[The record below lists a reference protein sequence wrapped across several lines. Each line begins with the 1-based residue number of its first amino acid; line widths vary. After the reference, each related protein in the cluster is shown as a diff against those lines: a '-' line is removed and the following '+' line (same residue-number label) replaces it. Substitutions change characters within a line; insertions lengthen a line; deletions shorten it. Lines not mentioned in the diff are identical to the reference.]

1 LSLPSAPPPTVTLA
15 GLPGQLALPFAVP
28 GPGPAPGTATG
39 WAAPGETAALAQ
51 GPQAT
56 RNLLVLEGTGS
67 GLLNLLAHSAVSDLA
82 DGGGPVSVTTV
93 AFAEEGISALTQV
106 PFQCVVVDLGAPS
119 APDFLDQVTQKA
131 ELHGIPILAHARQGL
146 AGTAGGRINL
156 AALRQA
162 LGTLELLP
170 SLDQVRERITS
181 ALTAAPPALTAA
193 APAVADPAAVAPAPA
208 ASVTAQDRKPTAGT
222 RHPALRGR
230 KALVVDDDPRNVFA
244 IASTLRLSG
253 MNVTEAASGQAG
265 ISALLDEPD
274 IDVILMDIMM
284 PGMDGY
290 ATMSLIRQMPDFARL
305 PIIAVTA
312 RAMVG
317 DRDKSIDAGASDY
330 VTKPVDP
337 EDLLSRIEHWL
348 SPATP

>member
-1 LSLPSAPPPTVTLA
+1 M
-15 GLPGQLALPFAVP
+15 
-28 GPGPAPGTATG
+28 TAH
-39 WAAPGETAALAQ
+39 
-51 GPQAT
+51 GPQA
-56 RNLLVLEGTGS
+56 RRR
-67 GLLNLLAHSAVSDLA
+67 D
-82 DGGGPVSVTTV
+82 
-93 AFAEEGISALTQV
+93 
-106 PFQCVVVDLGAPS
+106 
-119 APDFLDQVTQKA
+119 
-131 ELHGIPILAHARQGL
+131 
-146 AGTAGGRINL
+146 
-156 AALRQA
+156 
-162 LGTLELLP
+162 
-170 SLDQVRERITS
+170 
-181 ALTAAPPALTAA
+181 
-193 APAVADPAAVAPAPA
+193 
-208 ASVTAQDRKPTAGT
+208 GT

-253 MNVTEAASGQAG
+253 MSVTEASSGQAG
-265 ISALLDEPD
+265 INALLAEPD

-312 RAMVG
+312 RAMPG
-317 DRDKSIDAGASDY
+317 DRDKSIAAGASDY